1 MSIMDFQ
8 YRYYFE
14 HTYLPKML
22 SGRGAKVELIEIE
35 MLQGYKLVT
44 MVDNIGMRNGFKCPY
59 DASNYTV
66 TTETVKSHG
75 NMPEYT
81 VLTIKM
87 PPPEQATLCSHVY
100 ICYEKDMENIRYYT
114 LELSFDDR
122 YVLGGWDGNG
132 VHYNY
137 GTAPETGKSCFDK
150 VCNLYESHIQG

>member
-8 YRYYFE
+8 FRYFFE

-22 SGRGAKVELIEIE
+22 SSRGAKVELIEIE

-44 MVDNIGMRNGFKCPY
+44 MMDNIGMRNGFTCPY
-59 DASNYTV
+59 DASDYIV
-66 TTETVKSHG
+66 TTEAVKSHG
-75 NMPEYT
+75 SIPEYT

-87 PPPEQATLCSHVY
+87 PPPEQTTLCSHVY
-100 ICYEKDMENIRYYT
+100 ICYEKNMGNIRYFT

-122 YVLGGWDGNG
+122 YVLGGWNGSG
-132 VHYNY
+132 VHFNY
-137 GTAPETGKSCFDK
+137 GTAPGTEKACFDK

>member
-8 YRYYFE
+8 FRYFFE

-22 SGRGAKVELIEIE
+22 SSRGAKVELIEIE

-44 MVDNIGMRNGFKCPY
+44 MMDNIGMRNGFKCPY
-59 DASNYTV
+59 DASDYTV

-75 NMPEYT
+75 SMPGYT

-100 ICYEKDMENIRYYT
+100 ICYEKNMENIRYYT

-132 VHYNY
+132 VH
-137 GTAPETGKSCFDK
+137 
-150 VCNLYESHIQG
+150 